1 MKAFL
6 LKSALATLVVAA
18 PLGTAFAASPHAV
31 MPNQTHVNR
40 TVTRDMQN
48 GMRPGMQNGM
58 RTGMAATDRAKAIEE
73 RIVAAEV
80 NLQPVDTGGYADE
93 AAAARAES
101 GLMAV
106 RKEVASA
113 EHGGRLSAADYR
125 SLTRQLRGVE
135 DLIYRA
141 QNG

>member
-18 PLGTAFAASPHAV
+18 PLGTAFAASPHAA

-40 TVTRDMQN
+40 TVPRDMQH
-48 GMRPGMQNGM
+48 GMQNGI
-58 RTGMAATDRAKAIEE
+58 RAGMAATDRAKAIEE

-93 AAAARAES
+93 AAAAKAES